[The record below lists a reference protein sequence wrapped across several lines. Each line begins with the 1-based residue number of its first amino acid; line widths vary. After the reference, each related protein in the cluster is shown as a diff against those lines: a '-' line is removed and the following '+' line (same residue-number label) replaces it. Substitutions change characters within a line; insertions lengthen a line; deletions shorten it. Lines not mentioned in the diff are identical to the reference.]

1 MQLEKNKGKHFKHD
15 FPGKI
20 LIEENGTK
28 HFVPCF
34 SIEIK
39 KNDCYLLKGSTQW
52 KSELDTMCK
61 VNFIP
66 EISARDFHKN
76 FKMLFVVIGNKQLFN
91 HVFIF
96 IMMSLFD
103 ACEYKYIKLN
113 NKLTQLFSVNW
124 LKFKW
129 KSIHL

>member
-1 MQLEKNKGKHFKHD
+1 
-15 FPGKI
+15 
-20 LIEENGTK
+20 
-28 HFVPCF
+28 
-34 SIEIK
+34 
-39 KNDCYLLKGSTQW
+39 
-52 KSELDTMCK
+52 MCK

-113 NKLTQLFSVNW
+113 NKLTQSFSVN
-124 LKFKW
+124 
-129 KSIHL
+129 